1 VTNTK
6 TTAVEQLIAEIR
18 DVEAILYNAIDD
30 LGGPLAEVVRARLP
44 YIFPLRRGA
53 LTLTA
58 GIKVD
63 SESDNRS
70 QRIQLAAA
78 LEMLYL
84 ALNVHQLLLNTGLA
98 HTTHRRGANEA
109 NSLPL
114 PEEIQPDK
122 SVIGSTILAGDYC
135 FSRSAQMA
143 AHTQNPSVVA
153 LFAQALQIIS
163 EGLLRQVFHQEEPA
177 FDVQQALS
185 RSGILAA
192 VELATLDEQAKTA
205 ATELALEIVA
215 TGTLPAQSKGL
226 MAQLPAYYQPR
237 WFALVEWSRQQDIA
251 ASS

>member
-6 TTAVEQLIAEIR
+6 PTAVEQLVAEMR
-18 DVEAILYNAIDD
+18 DVEAILYSAIDD

-58 GIKVD
+58 GVKVD

-84 ALNVHQLLLNTGLA
+84 ALNVHQLLLTAGVA
-98 HTTHRRGANEA
+98 HTTHGRGANEA
-109 NSLPL
+109 NPL
-114 PEEIQPDK
+114 LEEIQPDK

-163 EGLLRQVFHQEEPA
+163 EGLLRQVFHQEEPP

-205 ATELALEIVA
+205 ATELASDMVA
-215 TGTLPAQSKGL
+215 TGTLSAQSTGL

-237 WFALVEWSRQQDIA
+237 WFALVEWSRQQDLA
-251 ASS
+251 ATS